1 MPLKYIYIDSN
12 PVDRLHFCQT
22 LKRFD
27 NLKLMAEF
35 SDAVNASGF
44 LNYNEIDFAIISSD
58 LPIYDGFEF
67 SDQLKQKIEI
77 VMLTKNPQDAIKAF
91 EEGFVDC
98 LQKPVSYERF
108 KKTADKLVKRIAPVN
123 LSEKKEDY
131 FIHFKC
137 NLKSEKVLV
146 NNIKWIEAMGDY
158 VKIVTQ
164 NKNYVVLSSM
174 KAFISRLPENQFMR
188 IHKSYIIN
196 IKKVINHNNNN
207 IFMDGKL
214 LPLSRNQKLIFRENF
229 TKYQ

>member
-1 MPLKYIYIDSN
+1 MPLKYIYIDPN
-12 PVDRLHFCQT
+12 TLDRSHFCQT
-22 LKRFD
+22 LKKF
-27 NLKLMAEF
+27 NNFKLMAEF
-35 SDAVNASGF
+35 SDSVNAAEF

-58 LPIYDGFEF
+58 LAIYDGFEF

-108 KKTADKLVKRIAPVN
+108 KKTADRLVKRITPVN
-123 LSEKKEDY
+123 LNEKKEDY
-131 FIHFKC
+131 FIYFKC
-137 NLKSEKVLV
+137 SLKSEKVLV
-146 NNIKWIEAMGDY
+146 NNVKWIEAMGDY

-174 KAFISRLPENQFMR
+174 KAFISRLPENQFVR

-196 IKKVINHNNNN
+196 LKKVINHDSNNVF
-207 IFMDGKL
+207 IDGKI
-214 LPLSRNQKLIFRENF
+214 LPLSRNKKLIFKENF
-229 TKYQ
+229 AKYQ

>member
-12 PVDRLHFCQT
+12 PFDRLHFCQT

-35 SDAVNASGF
+35 SDAVNASEF

-58 LPIYDGFEF
+58 LPVYDGFEF

-98 LQKPVSYERF
+98 LQKPVSHERF
-108 KKTADKLVKRIAPVN
+108 KKTVDKLVKRITPVN

-164 NKNYVVLSSM
+164 NKSYVVLSSM
-174 KAFISRLPENQFMR
+174 KAFISRLPENQFVR
-188 IHKSYIIN
+188 IHKSYIVN
-196 IKKVINHNNNN
+196 LKKVINHDSNKV
-207 IFMDGKL
+207 FMDGKL
-214 LPLSRNQKLIFRENF
+214 LPLSRNQKLTFKKNF
-229 TKYQ
+229 AKYQ

>member
-35 SDAVNASGF
+35 SDAVNASEF

-58 LPIYDGFEF
+58 LPVYDGFEF

-108 KKTADKLVKRIAPVN
+108 KKTVDKLVKRITPVN

-146 NNIKWIEAMGDY
+146 NNIKWIKAMGDY

-164 NKNYVVLSSM
+164 NKSYVVLSSM
-174 KAFISRLPENQFMR
+174 KAFISRLPENQFVR
-188 IHKSYIIN
+188 IHKSYIVN
-196 IKKVINHNNNN
+196 LKKVINHDSNKV
-207 IFMDGKL
+207 FMDGKL
-214 LPLSRNQKLIFRENF
+214 LPLSRNQKLTFKKNF
-229 TKYQ
+229 AKYQ

>member
-146 NNIKWIEAMGDY
+146 NNIKWIKAMGDY

-174 KAFISRLPENQFMR
+174 KAFISRLPENQFVR
-188 IHKSYIIN
+188 IHKSYIVN
-196 IKKVINHNNNN
+196 LKKVINHDSNKV
-207 IFMDGKL
+207 FMDGKL
-214 LPLSRNQKLIFRENF
+214 LPLSRNQKLTFKKNF
-229 TKYQ
+229 AKYQ

>member
-146 NNIKWIEAMGDY
+146 NNI
-158 VKIVTQ
+158 
-164 NKNYVVLSSM
+164 S
-174 KAFISRLPENQFMR
+174 FCP
-188 IHKSYIIN
+188 
-196 IKKVINHNNNN
+196 
-207 IFMDGKL
+207 
-214 LPLSRNQKLIFRENF
+214 
-229 TKYQ
+229 

>member
-27 NLKLMAEF
+27 NFKLMAEF
-35 SDAVNASGF
+35 SDAVNASEF

-77 VMLTKNPQDAIKAF
+77 VMLTKSPQDAIKAF

-146 NNIKWIEAMGDY
+146 NNIKWIKAMGDY

-164 NKNYVVLSSM
+164 NKSYVVLSSM
-174 KAFISRLPENQFMR
+174 KAFISRLPENQFVR

-196 IKKVINHNNNN
+196 LKKIINHDSNNV
-207 IFMDGKL
+207 FMDGKI
-214 LPLSRNQKLIFRENF
+214 LPLSRNQKLTFKENF
-229 TKYQ
+229 AKYQ

>member
-35 SDAVNASGF
+35 SDAVNASEF

-108 KKTADKLVKRIAPVN
+108 KKTADKLAKRIAPVN

-146 NNIKWIEAMGDY
+146 NNIKWIKAMGDY

-174 KAFISRLPENQFMR
+174 KAFISRLPENQFVR
-188 IHKSYIIN
+188 IHKSYIVN
-196 IKKVINHNNNN
+196 LKKVINHDSNKV
-207 IFMDGKL
+207 FMDGKL
-214 LPLSRNQKLIFRENF
+214 LPLSRNQKLTFKKNF
-229 TKYQ
+229 AKYQ

>member
-1 MPLKYIYIDSN
+1 MPLKYIYIDTN

-27 NLKLMAEF
+27 NFKLMAEF

-58 LPIYDGFEF
+58 LPVYDGFEF

-146 NNIKWIEAMGDY
+146 NNIKWIKAMGDY

-174 KAFISRLPENQFMR
+174 KAFISLLPENQFVR
-188 IHKSYIIN
+188 IHKSYIVN
-196 IKKVINHNNNN
+196 LKKVINHDSNKV
-207 IFMDGKL
+207 FMDGKL
-214 LPLSRNQKLIFRENF
+214 LPLSRNQKLTFKKNF
-229 TKYQ
+229 AKYQ

>member
-58 LPIYDGFEF
+58 LPVYDGFEF

-146 NNIKWIEAMGDY
+146 NNIKWIKAMGDY

-174 KAFISRLPENQFMR
+174 KAFISLLPENQFVR
-188 IHKSYIIN
+188 IHKSYIVN
-196 IKKVINHNNNN
+196 LKKVINHDSNNV
-207 IFMDGKL
+207 FMDGKL
-214 LPLSRNQKLIFRENF
+214 LPLSRNQKLTFKKNF
-229 TKYQ
+229 AKHQ